1 MRTNGSNY
9 EDSHPTE
16 ARLLLAFDDE
26 LNRHESAAIASHV
39 ERCAVCQAQW
49 QQLRRVSG
57 EIVAYHDHVAET
69 PRVPLQD
76 RSLTVAAQNRDF
88 RAARVSKRH
97 AGRLA
102 YAAAALAAACAAW
115 FFMNTS
121 RPSPP
126 PPRQVAVSPPVETKL
141 APSANGVAAPRHRQ
155 PARRPP
161 DEVDAEVASFIA
173 LPFSDDALPLGDAT
187 VVRVEVPVEE
197 LRLTGLTV
205 DGAHAGA
212 LLQAD
217 LLMGIDG
224 LPRGIRFVQ

>member
-1 MRTNGSNY
+1 MRSNGSNH

-26 LNRHESAAIASHV
+26 LDRHETAAIASHV
-39 ERCAVCQAQW
+39 ERCAVCQAQC

-57 EIVAYHDHVAET
+57 DIVAYHDHVAES
-69 PRVPLQD
+69 R
-76 RSLTVAAQNRDF
+76 F

-97 AGRLA
+97 AGRLVF
-102 YAAAALAAACAAW
+102 AAAALAAACAAW
-115 FFMNTS
+115 FFVNTS

-126 PPRQVAVSPPVETKL
+126 TPRQVAVSPPIETKL
-141 APSANGVAAPRHRQ
+141 APSVSPVPAPRHRQ

-161 DEVDAEVASFIA
+161 GEVDAEVASFIA

>member
-26 LNRHESAAIASHV
+26 LDRHEAAVIASHV

-49 QQLRRVSG
+49 EQLRRISG
-57 EIVAYHDHVAET
+57 EIVGYHDHVAAA
-69 PRVPLQD
+69 PQGFRV
-76 RSLTVAAQNRDF
+76 V
-88 RAARVSKRH
+88 RVSKRH
-97 AGRLA
+97 VGRWA

-115 FFMNTS
+115 FFVKAD

-126 PPRQVAVSPPVETKL
+126 PRQLAVSAPVETKV
-141 APSANGVAAPRHRQ
+141 APAENIVPTARHRQ
-155 PARRPP
+155 PARRHP

>member
-1 MRTNGSNY
+1 MKTNGSSDEN
-9 EDSHPTE
+9 SHPTE
-16 ARLLLAFDDE
+16 ARLLLALDDE
-26 LNRHESAAIASHV
+26 LDRHEAAAIATHV

-49 QQLRRVSG
+49 QQLRRISND
-57 EIVAYHDHVAET
+57 IVAYHDHVAEA
-69 PRVPLQD
+69 PR
-76 RSLTVAAQNRDF
+76 F

-126 PPRQVAVSPPVETKL
+126 PPRQLAVSPPVEPKL
-141 APSANGVAAPRHRQ
+141 APSVNAAPTVHHRQ

-173 LPFSDDALPLGDAT
+173 LPFSDEALPLADAT

-205 DGAHAGA
+205 DGARAGA

>member
-26 LNRHESAAIASHV
+26 LDRHESAAISSHV

-49 QQLRRVSG
+49 EQLRRVSG
-57 EIVAYHDHVAET
+57 DIVAYHDHVAEA
-69 PRVPLQD
+69 PR
-76 RSLTVAAQNRDF
+76 F
-88 RAARVSKRH
+88 RAARISKRH

-102 YAAAALAAACAAW
+102 YAAAATIAVAACAAW
-115 FFMNTS
+115 FFLNTN
-121 RPSPP
+121 RPTPP
-126 PPRQVAVSPPVETKL
+126 QLVVSTPVETKL
-141 APSANGVAAPRHRQ
+141 APSVSPVQTARHRQ

-161 DEVDAEVASFIA
+161 DEVDAEVASFVA

-187 VVRVEVPVEE
+187 VVRVEVPIEE

>member
-1 MRTNGSNY
+1 MRTNDSSY
-9 EDSHPTE
+9 ENSHPTE

-26 LNRHESAAIASHV
+26 LDRHETAAIASHV
-39 ERCAVCQAQW
+39 EQCAVCQAQW
-49 QQLRRVSG
+49 QQLRRISG
-57 EIVAYHDHVAET
+57 DIVAYHDQVAES
-69 PRVPLQD
+69 R
-76 RSLTVAAQNRDF
+76 F

-97 AGRLA
+97 IGRWA
-102 YAAAALAAACAAW
+102 YAAAAALAVAACAAW
-115 FFMNTS
+115 FFVKAD

-126 PPRQVAVSPPVETKL
+126 PRQLAVSTPAETKL
-141 APSANGVAAPRHRQ
+141 APPANLAPTPRHRQ

-187 VVRVEVPVEE
+187 VVRVEVPIEE

-212 LLQAD
+212 LLLAD
-217 LLMGIDG
+217 VLMGIDG